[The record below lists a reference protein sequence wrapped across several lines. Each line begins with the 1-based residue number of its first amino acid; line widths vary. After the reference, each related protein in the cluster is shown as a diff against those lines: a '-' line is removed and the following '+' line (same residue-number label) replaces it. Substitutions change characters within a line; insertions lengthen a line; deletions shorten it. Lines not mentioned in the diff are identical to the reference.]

1 MIAHVRIAVLAL
13 LVLAFA
19 GLPWDAVFAGG
30 KGHGHRGGHGGGR
43 HHHHHHHRP
52 KSGIGISFGTPSIS
66 LNFGSPRPVYVP
78 PPVVYHPAPYRYYY
92 PSYYPGVRYVVAP
105 PAGYVVTTL
114 GGVQHYYHEGT
125 YYRPLAH
132 EGRTVYQ
139 VVDVP
144 ATVAA
149 PQIASAQPSAP
160 QAASRE
166 AASPEAASPETVVV
180 NGATYYRDRAT
191 FLQKS
196 NAPGAIAASAT
207 ASGRSS
213 EPAELP
219 RPADPNEQY
228 QVVAAPIGA
237 TLDALPR
244 GAQAIDVDGTRYYHS
259 GETFYLPIR
268 VAGAE
273 KYVVVSLQHK

>member
-1 MIAHVRIAVLAL
+1 MIAPIRFFALGLIVLA
-13 LVLAFA
+13 AA
-19 GLPWDAVFAGG
+19 ALPWDAAIAGD
-30 KGHGHRGGHGGGR
+30 KGHGHRGGHGGGH

-78 PPVVYHPAPYRYYY
+78 PPVIYHPAPYPYHY
-92 PSYYPGVRYVVAP
+92 PYYYPGVRYVMAP

-114 GGVQHYYHEGT
+114 GGVQYYYHEGT

-144 ATVAA
+144 ATAAA
-149 PQIASAQPSAP
+149 PQIASAQGSAP
-160 QAASRE
+160 QT
-166 AASPEAASPETVVV
+166 ASPQAGSTDTGSPETGSPETVVV
-180 NGATYYRDRAT
+180 NGATYYRDGT
-191 FLQKS
+191 TLLQKS
-196 NAPGAIAASAT
+196 NAPASVA
-207 ASGRSS
+207 

-219 RPADPNEQY
+219 RPADSDQQY
-228 QVVAAPIGA
+228 RVVAAPIGA

-244 GAQAIDVDGTRYYHS
+244 GAQAIDVDGTRYYQS

-273 KYVVVSLQHK
+273 KYVVVSLQRK